1 MDAFEQVWET
11 SRNNSWSW
19 GYPTAIWLGAVVLI
33 VFSFI
38 RKSALRRPLK
48 VVAILAFSV
57 VATDFSARE
66 IQEKWHLRGEW
77 ADTHKDQMTDAGW
90 DALTA
95 DGANL
100 TLGPLI
106 YGFQAMAIF
115 AAIAFVIVFIR
126 QVTCRAVSSKANA
139 DTTDPDIAKTIPTS
153 SNPYHPPQSTA

>member
-11 SRNNSWSW
+11 SRHNSWSW
-19 GYPTAIWLGAVVLI
+19 GYPTALLLGIFVLI

-48 VVAILAFSV
+48 VVAILAYAF

-66 IQEKWHLRGEW
+66 IQEKWRLRGEW

-90 DALTA
+90 NALTV

-106 YGFQAMAIF
+106 YGFQATVLLV
-115 AAIAFVIVFIR
+115 AIAFVLFVIR
-126 QVTCRAVSSKANA
+126 KTACRA
-139 DTTDPDIAKTIPTS
+139 T
-153 SNPYHPPQSTA
+153 